1 MIRNEE
7 WFTDDDIADPSSK
20 DLPKPCGWRILV
32 RPAGMVKKS
41 KGGIILTDKNV
52 QEQQYLNSKGRV
64 IAMGSEC
71 YNNRSTNW
79 CTTGDH
85 IVYSRYAGSKIDVK
99 GVKLLLLNDDEVLAV
114 LPNPDAITQNL

>member
-41 KGGIILTDKNV
+41 KGGIILTDNI
-52 QEQQYLNSKGRV
+52 EIYH
-64 IAMGSEC
+64 
-71 YNNRSTNW
+71 T
-79 CTTGDH
+79 
-85 IVYSRYAGSKIDVK
+85 
-99 GVKLLLLNDDEVLAV
+99 LLALRAHGWTRNI
-114 LPNPDAITQNL
+114 PK